1 MNFCE
6 PVFAH
11 ARQQPQQLALQLPQ
25 MRGRR
30 QHALQQ
36 IRYGDLLTRVG
47 ALQTGLLQQGYVRGD
62 RVIIVLRPCIELYAL
77 TLALLGLGMVPVFI
91 DAGMPRALIQAA
103 IQASGARALISH
115 RRILWL
121 TCWWSS
127 LRPLD
132 RFCLEGSGPGF
143 RPLKQLQR
151 IAGPVRC
158 ADMGADDFGLITFTS
173 GSTGKPKG
181 ANRTHGSL
189 IAQHQAIRHHW
200 PDEPGDIDMPCFPVL
215 VLHNLCC
222 GMTTAMPP
230 LDLARPAQ
238 GDGRAALEAI
248 RDMRVTRLSGAP
260 AWMENVARA
269 ALKAP
274 KKTRFLRDIV
284 IGGAAVS
291 ETRQE
296 LFRRAF
302 PFARIRIVY
311 GSTEA
316 EPVSDIELDQA
327 LAAAEQDGYLVGPPA
342 PGCELA
348 LVDPTLSLDD
358 EQSVEAARVEPGQCG
373 EILVRGAHVLKGYV
387 DNPEADRE
395 NKIACADGLVWH
407 RTGDTG
413 WLDAQGRLWLAG
425 RVKDRIHTNA
435 GSFDVFPFEI
445 TIERRPEV
453 NRTALVQ
460 LDNAVAV
467 FLVLEQKLTPQLL
480 SALQQVMKI
489 MQIDML
495 QLHITRALPMDR
507 RHNSKIDRPAL
518 RQRLARGQQPHRTLS
533 VETTCPG
540 II

>member
-11 ARQQPQQLALQLPQ
+11 ARQQPDQLALQLPQ

-30 QHALQQ
+30 QLAVQQ
-36 IRYGDLLTRVG
+36 ISYGELLSRVG
-47 ALQTGLLQQGYVRGD
+47 ALQTGLLQQGYERGD
-62 RVIIVLRPCIELYAL
+62 RIIIVLRPCVELYAL
-77 TLALLGLGMVPVFI
+77 TLALLGLGMAPVFI

-132 RFCLEGSGPGF
+132 RFCLEASGPGF

-151 IAGPVRC
+151 LAGPARC
-158 ADMGADDFGLITFTS
+158 TSMSADDFGLITFTS

-200 PDEPGDIDMPCFPVL
+200 PDQPGDIDMPCFPVL

-230 LDLARPAQ
+230 VDLARPAR
-238 GDGRAALEAI
+238 GDGRAALEVI
-248 RDMRVTRLSGAP
+248 RQMRVTRLSGAP
-260 AWMENVARA
+260 AWIENVAKA
-269 ALKAP
+269 ALEAP
-274 KKTRFLRDIV
+274 KKARFLREIV
-284 IGGAAVS
+284 IGGAAVPQA
-291 ETRQE
+291 RQE

-302 PFARIRIVY
+302 PDARIRIVY

-327 LAAAEQDGYLVGPPA
+327 LAAAKQDGYLVGPPA

-348 LVDPTLSLDD
+348 LVDPTLPLEH
-358 EQSVEAARVEPGQCG
+358 EQAVAAARVQPGQCG
-373 EILVRGAHVLKGYV
+373 EILVRGDHVLKGYV

-395 NKIACADGLVWH
+395 NKIPCADGFVWH

-413 WLDAQGRLWLAG
+413 WLDDQGRLWLAG
-425 RVKDRIHTNA
+425 RVKDRIRSDA
-435 GSFDVFPFEI
+435 GSFDVFPAEI
-445 TIERRPEV
+445 AIERRPEV
-453 NRTALVQ
+453 HRAALVQ
-460 LDNAVAV
+460 QDDVVAV

-480 SALQQVMKI
+480 QLLQQLMGS
-489 MQIDML
+489 MEIDSL

-518 RQRLARGQQPHRTLS
+518 RQRLARGQTPHRILTL
-533 VETTCPG
+533 ETTCQSKP
-540 II
+540 

>member
-11 ARQQPQQLALQLPQ
+11 ARQQPAQLALHLPQ

-30 QHALQQ
+30 QRAVQQ
-36 IRYGDLLTRVG
+36 ISYGDLLTRVG
-47 ALQTGLLQQGYVRGD
+47 ALQTGLLQQGYTRGD

-77 TLALLGLGMVPVFI
+77 TLALLGLGMVPVFV

-132 RFCLEGSGPGF
+132 RFCLEDTGPGF

-151 IAGPVRC
+151 LGGPVRC
-158 ADMGADDFGLITFTS
+158 ASMTADEFGLITFTS

-189 IAQHQAIRHHW
+189 IAQHHAIRQHW
-200 PDEPGDIDMPCFPVL
+200 PDQPGDIDMPCFPVL

-230 LDLARPAQ
+230 LDLARPAL
-238 GDGRAALEAI
+238 GDGRAALDAI
-248 RDMRVTRLSGAP
+248 RQMRVTRLSGAP
-260 AWMENVARA
+260 AWIENVARA
-269 ALKAP
+269 ALKTP
-274 KKTRFLRDIV
+274 KKARFLREIV

-291 ETRQE
+291 EARQE

-302 PFARIRIVY
+302 AHAQIRIVY

-327 LAAAEQDGYLVGPPA
+327 LAAVKQDGYLVGPPA

-348 LVDPTLSLDD
+348 LVDPALALEH
-358 EQSVEAARVEPGQCG
+358 EQAVEAARVKPGQCG
-373 EILVRGAHVLKGYV
+373 EILVRGDHVLKGYV

-395 NKIACADGLVWH
+395 NKIACANGLVWH

-413 WLDAQGRLWLAG
+413 WLDPQGRLWLAG
-425 RVKDRIHTNA
+425 RVKDRIHSSA
-435 GSFDVFPFEI
+435 GSFEVFPAEI
-445 TIERRPEV
+445 VIERRPEV
-453 NRTALVQ
+453 HRAALVQ
-460 LDNAVAV
+460 QDDVLAV

-480 SALQQVMKI
+480 QLLQQLMAS
-489 MQIDML
+489 MQINSM
-495 QLHITRALPMDR
+495 QLHVTRALPMDR

-518 RQRLARGQQPHRTLS
+518 RQRLARGQTPHRILTL
-533 VETTCPG
+533 ETTCQSKP
-540 II
+540 

>member
-11 ARQQPQQLALQLPQ
+11 ARQQPEQLALQLPQ

-36 IRYGDLLTRVG
+36 ISYGDLLTRVG
-47 ALQTGLLQQGYVRGD
+47 ALQTGLLQQGYGRSD

-158 ADMGADDFGLITFTS
+158 ADMSADDFGLITFTS

-269 ALKAP
+269 ALKSP

-327 LAAAEQDGYLVGPPA
+327 LAAAEQDGYLVGPAA
-342 PGCELA
+342 PGA
-348 LVDPTLSLDD
+348 NW
-358 EQSVEAARVEPGQCG
+358 R
-373 EILVRGAHVLKGYV
+373 
-387 DNPEADRE
+387 
-395 NKIACADGLVWH
+395 
-407 RTGDTG
+407 
-413 WLDAQGRLWLAG
+413 
-425 RVKDRIHTNA
+425 
-435 GSFDVFPFEI
+435 
-445 TIERRPEV
+445 
-453 NRTALVQ
+453 
-460 LDNAVAV
+460 
-467 FLVLEQKLTPQLL
+467 
-480 SALQQVMKI
+480 
-489 MQIDML
+489 
-495 QLHITRALPMDR
+495 
-507 RHNSKIDRPAL
+507 
-518 RQRLARGQQPHRTLS
+518 
-533 VETTCPG
+533 
-540 II
+540 